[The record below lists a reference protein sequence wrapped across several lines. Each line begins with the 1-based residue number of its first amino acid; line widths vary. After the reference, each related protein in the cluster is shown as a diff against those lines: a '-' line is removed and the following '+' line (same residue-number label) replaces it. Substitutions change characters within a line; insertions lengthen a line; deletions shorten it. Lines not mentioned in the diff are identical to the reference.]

1 MRNYVQPGNT
11 VTVAAP
17 YAVLSGAGVLVGSLF
32 GVAST
37 SAVETAQTEI
47 VTEGVFDLAKVQA
60 QAWTVGQPIYWD
72 ATAKLCT
79 TTATDN
85 TRIGVALSVAANP
98 SGIGRVRL
106 NGSF

>member
-11 VTVAAP
+11 VTVTAP
-17 YAVLSGAGVLVGSLF
+17 YSVLSGAGVLVGSLF

-37 SAVETAQTEI
+37 SAT
-47 VTEGVFDLAKVQA
+47 G
-60 QAWTVGQPIYWD
+60 
-72 ATAKLCT
+72 
-79 TTATDN
+79 N
-85 TRIGVALSVAANP
+85 TRIGVALAVAANP